1 VSVKPELDRLL
12 TVPIDPPAAGPDRA
26 FPPPPDPEAPAKP
39 GGCPLAVVVAG
50 TVAAALDPPL
60 EAALTMPNAPPPI
73 TIAAMPAARKRVDL
87 REKLRL

>member
-1 VSVKPELDRLL
+1 
-12 TVPIDPPAAGPDRA
+12 
-26 FPPPPDPEAPAKP
+26 
-39 GGCPLAVVVAG
+39 VVAG